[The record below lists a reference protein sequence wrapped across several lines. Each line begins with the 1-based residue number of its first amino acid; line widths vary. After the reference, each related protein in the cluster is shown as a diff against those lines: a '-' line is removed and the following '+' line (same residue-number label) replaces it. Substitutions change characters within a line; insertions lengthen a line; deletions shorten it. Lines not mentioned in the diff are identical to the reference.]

1 MKCRKSIL
9 LVIVLGLGMLPNSA
23 YALDSGWNRYSNS
36 EFNLMFEYPGFLNDL
51 EEIGTQMGQQGGDT
65 STPIMNT
72 WVFENRKWTINLSQS
87 DESRSQIIMS
97 VSIYDNPDGLKM
109 IDCAL
114 ALAIN
119 ELARVGEGAAR
130 IDFDSLVV
138 ANLPGIHARSWIA
151 IGSGGYKYANLYAF
165 GANGRVFAIS
175 ICDACMKS
183 VLTDQ
188 FGDYNSVVDRIL
200 RSLRWI
206 E

>member
-1 MKCRKSIL
+1 
-9 LVIVLGLGMLPNSA
+9 MLPDSA

-36 EFNLMFEYPGFLNDL
+36 EFKLMFEYPGFLNDL

-97 VSIYDNPDGLKM
+97 VSI
-109 IDCAL
+109 
-114 ALAIN
+114 
-119 ELARVGEGAAR
+119 
-130 IDFDSLVV
+130 
-138 ANLPGIHARSWIA
+138 
-151 IGSGGYKYANLYAF
+151 